1 MLTCWPIRDTLE
13 PPKNL
18 YYSFLFSRHID
29 HCSSPSFFLA
39 IMEIEKIYLI
49 CFLSMLIAVGVISW
63 IIYSSHVRNREIVLQ
78 RDKIHELQMEN
89 LEMEKLKSIAS
100 AEEEQ
105 MRRIGRFL
113 HDEVGGNMHV
123 LLHMLEKSTNQANPE
138 SAEILQRASIL
149 TRKSIDSVR
158 STSQELVPYFLIN
171 FGLART
177 LQSLADES
185 DELPGVRVNYSDSLQ
200 WQPEQLPQE
209 TIINLYRLAQEI
221 YSNILRHGKPTAIS
235 IQLTTSPEALRIG
248 FVHNGVGIGQQEFLN
263 LLQIGKS
270 LGLKNIDYRAKILQA
285 DLAYHRYADHSTVD
299 VSIDI
304 SKLTLLPIAQNQ

>member
-1 MLTCWPIRDTLE
+1 MELE
-13 PPKNL
+13 AL
-18 YYSFLFSRHID
+18 FYVTIFIMLFS
-29 HCSSPSFFLA
+29 LGA
-39 IMEIEKIYLI
+39 ILWMIL
-49 CFLSMLIAVGVISW
+49 
-63 IIYSSHVRNREIVLQ
+63 SSHTSNRNQAIQ
-78 RDKIHELQMEN
+78 RDKIHELEIKN
-89 LEMEKLKSIAS
+89 LEMEKLKSIAT

-123 LLHMLEKSTNQANPE
+123 LLHLLEKSANQANPE

-177 LQSLADES
+177 LHSLADES

-209 TIINLYRLAQEI
+209 TTINLYRLAKEI

-235 IQLTTSPEALRIG
+235 IQLTTTTEALRIG
-248 FVHNGVGIGQQEFLN
+248 FVHNGLGLEQQEFQN

-285 DLAYHRYADHSTVD
+285 DLNYRRSDSQSEVE
-299 VSIDI
+299 VSIDT
-304 SKLTLLPIAQNQ
+304 STLTLLPIAETE

>member
-1 MLTCWPIRDTLE
+1 
-13 PPKNL
+13 
-18 YYSFLFSRHID
+18 
-29 HCSSPSFFLA
+29 
-39 IMEIEKIYLI
+39 MEIEKIYLI
-49 CFLSMLIAVGVISW
+49 CFLSMLIAVGVFSW
-63 IIYSSHVRNREIVLQ
+63 FFYSSHVSNREIVLQ

-113 HDEVGGNMHV
+113 HDEVGGNLHV
-123 LLHMLEKSTNQANPE
+123 LLHMLEKSNSEANPE
-138 SAEILQRASIL
+138 IAEILNRASNL

-185 DELPGVRVNYSDSLQ
+185 DELPGVRIKYSDSLQ

-209 TIINLYRLAQEI
+209 TTIHLYRLVQEI
-221 YSNILRHGKPTAIS
+221 YSNILRHGKPTEIS
-235 IQLTTSPEALRIG
+235 IQLVTTADTLKIG
-248 FVHNGVGIGQQEFLN
+248 FVHNGVGMEQQEFQN
-263 LLQIGKS
+263 MLQTGKS

-285 DLAYHRYADHSTVD
+285 DLTYHRYDAHSTVD
-299 VSIDI
+299 VSIDT
-304 SKLTLLPIAQNQ
+304 SKLTLLPMAQNE

>member
-1 MLTCWPIRDTLE
+1 
-13 PPKNL
+13 
-18 YYSFLFSRHID
+18 
-29 HCSSPSFFLA
+29 
-39 IMEIEKIYLI
+39 MEIETVFYVTIFI
-49 CFLSMLIAVGVISW
+49 MLCSLGAILWMIF
-63 IIYSSHVRNREIVLQ
+63 SSHISNRNLAIQ
-78 RDKIHELQMEN
+78 RDKLHELEIKN

-221 YSNILRHGKPTAIS
+221 YSNILRHAKPTAIS

-285 DLAYHRYADHSTVD
+285 DLNYRRSDTQSEVV
-299 VSIDI
+299 VSIDT
-304 SKLTLLPIAQNQ
+304 SRFTLHPIAQTN